1 MRGWPHV
8 VSERLIFNDSSVFLR
23 KCAVLAAAPSKQGV
37 GEAASSVPFPV
48 QEKRGGDMPESVRHG
63 CFSCWG
69 RGRMT
74 AACDGFVSLL
84 SLPGKAFL
92 PMVPAHEN

>member
-23 KCAVLAAAPSKQGV
+23 KCAVLPAAPSKQGV
-37 GEAASSVPFPV
+37 GRPPPLFGFPCR
-48 QEKRGGDMPESVRHG
+48 KSRGDMPESVRHG

>member
-48 QEKRGGDMPESVRHG
+48 QE
-63 CFSCWG
+63 
-69 RGRMT
+69 
-74 AACDGFVSLL
+74 L
-84 SLPGKAFL
+84 SLI
-92 PMVPAHEN
+92 HI

>member
-48 QEKRGGDMPESVRHG
+48 QEKRGGGTCRNLSGTVVSPAG
-63 CFSCWG
+63 
-69 RGRMT
+69 
-74 AACDGFVSLL
+74 DGD
-84 SLPGKAFL
+84 G
-92 PMVPAHEN
+92 

>member
-48 QEKRGGDMPESVRHG
+48 QEKRGGGHAGICPARLFLLLGTGTDDS
-63 CFSCWG
+63 
-69 RGRMT
+69 
-74 AACDGFVSLL
+74 SL
-84 SLPGKAFL
+84 
-92 PMVPAHEN
+92 